1 MSFNEEL
8 LGLFEEEM
16 GEMAQLTTL
25 SGDLR
30 NKIIAV
36 YGDNGTG
43 KTTQISRLGKL
54 GYNVVFISLEKG
66 LNAVSGVMN
75 IGVKEYADVKKA
87 VEKLTATKKGK
98 PNKFLEMLEKEPII
112 IVWDGIENLKT
123 LAEKYVCGIAG
134 VNKVGEGNKGYGLWA
149 EYNTALKNILIPVF
163 NEGYTNILISH
174 PEPVTK
180 KVGKETVTVGLDY
193 GCEKRLKKIIKDNA
207 DFILYVENNEPD
219 DDGNEVLSTAISR
232 PVDGIIARTRFRYF
246 PTEFEFTAEN
256 LMDNLKMAVEKQAEE
271 EGVELVSAKK
281 QQSVYGNKEDKT
293 LEDLLDDVK
302 DLLNN
307 LEEGSKKED
316 KAFELLEDT
325 FGGLGLGELT
335 DKHIPALKVFIND
348 LEDIINN

>member
-1 MSFNEEL
+1 MGFNEEL
-8 LGLFEEEM
+8 LGLFESEL
-16 GEMAQLTTL
+16 GGMAQLTKL

-30 NKIIAV
+30 NKIIAI
-36 YGDNGTG
+36 YGDNGSG
-43 KTTQISRLGKL
+43 KTTQIARLGKL

-75 IGVKEYADVKKA
+75 IGVKSYADVKKA
-87 VEKLTATKKGK
+87 VNKLTNK
-98 PNKFLEMLEKEPII
+98 KFLAMLEKEPII
-112 IVWDGIENLKT
+112 VVWDGVENLQR
-123 LAEKYVCGIAG
+123 LAEDYVCGQAG
-134 VNKVGEGNKGYGLWA
+134 VSKIKEGNSGFGLYS
-149 EYNTALKNILIPVF
+149 EYNTALKDVLLPIFNEQYTSILI
-163 NEGYTNILISH
+163 TH
-174 PEPVTK
+174 PEIVTETVGKK
-180 KVGKETVTVGLDY
+180 KVPVGKDL

-207 DFILYVENNEPD
+207 DFILYLENNEPD
-219 DDGNEVLSTAISR
+219 EDGNEILSTAYSR
-232 PVDGIIARTRFRYF
+232 PSDGIVARTRFKYF
-246 PTEFEFTAEN
+246 PTEMEFTAEN
-256 LMDNLKMAVEKQAEE
+256 LMEGLKKAVEKQAEA
-271 EGVELVSAKK
+271 EGVELVSARE
-281 QQSVYGNKEDKT
+281 QQKVYGDGEDKT